1 MSAARTWAVA
11 LPLAVGLGACG
22 GGDTPAPIS
31 ACGFPD
37 GEPNDDAVRATG
49 QDLGTMF
56 QGCLAAGDADHF
68 ALRAPADRA
77 GGYVQGSITGAAGIV
92 RVTVYDPAGGAELAS
107 FVAAGPEMPVTFFF
121 AVSPSADAR
130 IAVSDAGGAASP
142 YPYQL
147 ATVYTA
153 LADPYEP
160 NESQDTA
167 AEIGPGTSTAY
178 LFAAQRDAGD
188 DPIAYDDWYYFEATA
203 DTATIRMEDVPTDVA
218 ARLFLF
224 RADGSEVARV
234 ASGILGG
241 ALTMRPPMP
250 LGAGQHFV
258 RVATWADAPAAM
270 GEGAAM
276 PDHFTRPYRL
286 TLEQP

>member
-1 MSAARTWAVA
+1 MLA
-11 LPLAVGLGACG
+11 LAFGIGGAGCG
-22 GGDTPAPIS
+22 GTSAGPAPIS

-37 GEPNDDAVRATG
+37 GEPNDDASRATPH
-49 QDLGTMF
+49 DLGTMF
-56 QGCLAAGDADHF
+56 DGCLAAGDADHF
-68 ALRAPADRA
+68 ALRAPDDRA
-77 GGYVQGSITGAAGIV
+77 GGYIQGSITGAAGVV
-92 RVTVYDPAGGAELAS
+92 RVTVYDQAGGTELAS
-107 FVAAGPEMPVTFFF
+107 FVAPGPEAPVTFFL

-130 IAVSDAGGAASP
+130 IAVRDAGGAASP

-147 ATVYTA
+147 ATAYTP

-160 NESQDTA
+160 NESRETA
-167 AEIGPGTSTAY
+167 AEIGPGDSMAY
-178 LFAAQRDAGD
+178 LFAVRRDAGD

-203 DTATIRMEDVPTDVA
+203 DTVSIRMQDVPTDVA
-218 ARLFLF
+218 ARLFLH

-234 ASGILGG
+234 ASGIVGG
-241 ALTMRPPMP
+241 ALTMRPPLP
-250 LGAGQHFV
+250 LEAGMYFL
-258 RVATWADAPAAM
+258 RVSPWAGAPAAM